1 MVTTLYLIRHC
12 EAEGNIQ
19 EIFQG
24 KTDGDITHKG
34 AQQLDRLAERCRDI
48 PFDVIYSSPLK
59 RALKTAEAANRFH
72 SAEIITDT
80 AFAEIDGGEMEGH
93 RWSELPAL
101 FPHTYP
107 AWENDFP
114 NFKTETGE
122 SMQQVYTRV
131 SQGAMCA
138 VAENMGKTILITSHG
153 CAIRNLCCFL
163 RGLPLSQIDACPW
176 VDNTSITC
184 YIFDESLR
192 PTELFINDCSHITC
206 DPTLAPHQMWWRD
219 QKITK

>member
-1 MVTTLYLIRHC
+1 MVTTLYIIRHC

-24 KTDGDITHKG
+24 KTNGDITEKG
-34 AQQLDRLAERCRDI
+34 AQQLDCLAQRCRSI

-72 SAEIITDT
+72 NAEIITDP

-93 RWSELPAL
+93 RWKELPTL
-101 FPHTYP
+101 FPSAYP
-107 AWENDFP
+107 AWEKDFA
-114 NFKTETGE
+114 NFKTEQGE
-122 SMQQVYTRV
+122 SMQQVYHRI
-131 SQGAMCA
+131 SQGAMRVA
-138 VAENMGKTILITSHG
+138 AENKGKTILITSHG

-163 RGLPLSQIDACPW
+163 RGLPLSQIDTCPW

-184 YIFDESLR
+184 YSFDENLR
-192 PTELFINDCSHITC
+192 PTELFINNCTHIAN
-206 DPTLAPHQMWWRD
+206 DPDLAPHRMWWRD
-219 QKITK
+219 QKIT